1 MDQANSGHV
10 ICGSGDG
17 ASIDDDASNR
27 GDNVDNNDDNS
38 DGDSTGPER
47 RCC

>member
-1 MDQANSGHV
+1 MDQGHV
-10 ICGSGDG
+10 ICGSEDD
-17 ASIDDDASNR
+17 ARIDDDASNR

-38 DGDSTGPER
+38 DGDSTGLEW